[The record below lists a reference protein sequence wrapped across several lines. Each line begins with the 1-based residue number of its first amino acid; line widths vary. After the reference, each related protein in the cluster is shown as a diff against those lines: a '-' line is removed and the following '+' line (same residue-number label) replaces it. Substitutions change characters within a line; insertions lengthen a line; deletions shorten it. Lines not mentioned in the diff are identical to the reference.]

1 MATILKTTTNPHVR
15 RAFRPEAVPYELRGD
30 HIIWWQHCRH
40 GEVLRHC
47 SQECGSYV
55 VFSPSARNN
64 HIMAEAKGHAG
75 NKFLGFPD
83 EASDY
88 SSSIPM
94 HTGP

>member
-1 MATILKTTTNPHVR
+1 
-15 RAFRPEAVPYELRGD
+15 
-30 HIIWWQHCRH
+30 
-40 GEVLRHC
+40 
-47 SQECGSYV
+47 
-55 VFSPSARNN
+55 
-64 HIMAEAKGHAG
+64 MAEAKGHAG